1 MDCDNISIT
10 QNIKTMKTNLIRT
23 AATTVAIV
31 IAISVSGQNT
41 KSFKENSLGNKF
53 KMVKE
58 NINILANELK
68 AAAQFK
74 PEASFTDNESAV
86 EVVMFDL
93 KELETDAKFNP
104 ASALTESATN
114 NNEINNILE
123 DLKSV
128 VKYQPQTEELNN
140 TIDVQDI
147 MNQLAAVVRYT
158 PES

>member
-1 MDCDNISIT
+1 
-10 QNIKTMKTNLIRT
+10 MKTNLIRT
-23 AATTVAIV
+23 AAATVALV

-41 KSFKENSLGNKF
+41 KSFRKNLLSNKF

-68 AAAQFK
+68 SAAQFK
-74 PEASFTDNESAV
+74 PEANLSNDEATV
-86 EVVMFDL
+86 ETLIFDL
-93 KELETDAKFNP
+93 KGLETDAKFNP
-104 ASALTESATN
+104 ASALTESATGYNDMN
-114 NNEINNILE
+114 NTLE

-128 VKYQPQTEELNN
+128 VKYQPQTEDLNN
-140 TIDVQDI
+140 TVDVQDI